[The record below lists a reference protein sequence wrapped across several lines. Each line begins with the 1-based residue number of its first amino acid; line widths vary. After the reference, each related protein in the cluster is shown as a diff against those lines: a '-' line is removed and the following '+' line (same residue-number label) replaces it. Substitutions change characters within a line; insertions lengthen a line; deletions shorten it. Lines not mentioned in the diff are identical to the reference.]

1 MIASRSFFSAAVIFL
16 VLVSAAYSQANI
28 LERTNVSSAALE
40 ARDALLNSQQAIG
53 EMKKTGFN
61 TTRVED
67 IFEVLLQF
75 YEGQITLEANGTQ
88 ESYTDIIKRTGEIT
102 KIRNEAFDA
111 KQRLRGLE
119 LRLESTKANKTEP
132 LELYR
137 LAEIDIQSER
147 YEEAKIKIEQAY
159 KKIADLEAAQTRSRV
174 VLSATKSLG
183 QRLLEEWKI
192 VLIGIITAAI
202 IIAASYDRIIVF
214 LLRRKIENFEAE
226 RKTLEGLIRET
237 QENYFGKGKLA
248 ENTYH
253 INIGKFGEMIRDI
266 ERQLPLLREQLEEHH
281 SWWAKIGGGKPKLPQ
296 PKIEEGVESVKKWAL
311 PAIKL
316 PKISLPKLSIPE
328 IKLLKSKPA
337 EKPPQLQKIAVPPK
351 SEMLRLEKMMVQAG
365 RRPTAAKFQLPK
377 LSLPF
382 SRVKREKISEA
393 LKFPARKIEK
403 KAQVK
408 IEPPKLRL
416 PKISAPKISFP
427 KVTLPKLPHIKAPQ
441 VSFPKFRIP
450 KFELPK
456 IELPKLQIPK
466 FKAPQFKLPKF
477 KAPHIKLPQL
487 KPREKRR
494 LILEKPELLRKKKP
508 AGKAHY
514 MTLSELAE
522 KLKEK
527 EQKRQPRTAYAFK
540 MPKLSAPKI
549 KFKLPAIRALKLPS
563 FKKPPLLAPL
573 KEEFAN
579 IRKSAAEKIAR
590 IKRKAKKIGK

>member
-1 MIASRSFFSAAVIFL
+1 MIASGSFFSAAVIFL

-119 LRLESTKANKTEP
+119 LRLESTKADKTEP

-174 VLSATKSLG
+174 VLLATKSLG

-202 IIAASYDRIIVF
+202 ISAASYDRIIVF
-214 LLRRKIENFEAE
+214 LLKRKIENFEAE

-296 PKIEEGVESVKKWAL
+296 PKIEEESVKKWAL

-416 PKISAPKISFP
+416 PKINAPKISFP
-427 KVTLPKLPHIKAPQ
+427 KIALPKLPHIKAPQ

-456 IELPKLQIPK
+456 IS
-466 FKAPQFKLPKF
+466 LPKF
-477 KAPHIKLPQL
+477 KVPHIKLPQA
-487 KPREKRR
+487 KAGQKERK